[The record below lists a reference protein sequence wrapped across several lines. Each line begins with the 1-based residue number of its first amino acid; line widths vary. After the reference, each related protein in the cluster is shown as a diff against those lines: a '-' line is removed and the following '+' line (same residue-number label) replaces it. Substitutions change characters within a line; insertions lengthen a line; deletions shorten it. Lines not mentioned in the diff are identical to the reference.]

1 MDLNLHTGTGLS
13 SVPVGSHSSTQGHG
27 IGLGPQMHPIYG
39 KGPVVA
45 PPAPRSGPV
54 KHPMQHLGPAKGSN
68 SGSGPGPVMPVS
80 GKLIYYGLALAGGTA
95 AGVLMT
101 GESAMDVATALNG
114 ALGAVVGL
122 AIGNAAEKSMSSSY
136 ASYLPLVGAV
146 AVPALAG
153 GQLDMVVGTI
163 GVAGYGA
170 TMLSDRF

>member
-1 MDLNLHTGTGLS
+1 
-13 SVPVGSHSSTQGHG
+13 
-27 IGLGPQMHPIYG
+27 MHPIYG

-45 PPAPRSGPV
+45 PPAPHSGPI
-54 KHPMQHLGPAKGSN
+54 KYPMQKLGPAAGKN
-68 SGSGPGPVMPVS
+68 SGNQGSGPGPVMPVS